1 MNPDASVVQETHR
14 FSLFYTGV
22 TDLTDELG
30 NALYEAGCD
39 DATVGIQDGFFFLDF
54 GRSAS
59 TFREALLSAI
69 EDVERSGQPLR
80 LVRVEP
86 L

>member
-1 MNPDASVVQETHR
+1 MNPDTGVLQETHR
-14 FSLFYTGV
+14 FSLLYTGV
-22 TDLTDELG
+22 TDLTKELG

-39 DATVGIQDGFFFLDF
+39 DALVGIQNGLLFLDF

-59 TFREALLSAI
+59 TFREALTSVI